1 MQDLKQSK
9 TRKILIGLVIA
20 IILISS
26 GPRLDSDLGH
36 EWIVGDDRPLII
48 AHRGG
53 SIIFP
58 ENTMVAFDG
67 AAKLG
72 VDVIEMDFQ
81 LTSDN
86 KLVTM
91 HDDSVDRTTNGTG
104 LVRAM
109 NLEQIQNLDAS
120 TNFLDING
128 ENPWNN
134 THLPPLTIE
143 QVLDRFLDSPH
154 RLSFEIKNE

>member
-1 MQDLKQSK
+1 MQDLNQSK
-9 TRKILIGLVIA
+9 KRKILIGVVITVL
-20 IILISS
+20 LISS

-36 EWIVGDDRPLII
+36 EWIVGDERPLII

-58 ENTMVAFDG
+58 ENTMVAFEG

-81 LTSDN
+81 LTSDD

-104 LVRAM
+104 LVREM
-109 NLEQIQNLDAS
+109 NL
-120 TNFLDING
+120 
-128 ENPWNN
+128 
-134 THLPPLTIE
+134 
-143 QVLDRFLDSPH
+143 
-154 RLSFEIKNE
+154 